1 MIGGMRFPDIFPVPL
16 KLAMLSA
23 LILPFAL
30 FSGCASTPQ
39 ATRERDAEA
48 KEFVTHPATAAIY
61 IHRNPLDEP
70 GADTV
75 LYIDHRLIGSTLP
88 GGFFRVDVNPGKRL
102 LHGIAHDQGV
112 LEIEVR
118 SGEIYFVALTVLDGT
133 SRFVASPAS
142 IGRAELLDCCVL
154 LENWAPGQ
162 RPLLR

>member
-1 MIGGMRFPDIFPVPL
+1 MRDSERRLAPVRPAL
-16 KLAMLSA
+16 LVALGLLA
-23 LILPFAL
+23 
-30 FSGCASTPQ
+30 GCASTPQ
-39 ATRERDAEA
+39 GTRERDAEA

-61 IHRNPLDEP
+61 VYRSPLDQP

-75 LYIDHRLIGSTLP
+75 LYVDHRLIGSTLP
-88 GGFFRVDVNPGKRL
+88 GGFFRVDANPGKRR

-118 SGEIYFVALTVLDGT
+118 PGDIYFVALTVLDGT
-133 SRFVASPAS
+133 SHYVARPAA

>member
-1 MIGGMRFPDIFPVPL
+1 V
-16 KLAMLSA
+16 
-23 LILPFAL
+23 LILPL
-30 FSGCASTPQ
+30 VLLSGCASTPQ

-61 IHRNPLDEP
+61 VYRSPLDQP

-75 LYIDHRLIGSTLP
+75 LYVDHRLIGSTLP
-88 GGFFRVDVNPGKRL
+88 GGFFRVDVNPGKRRL
-102 LHGIAHDQGV
+102 YGIAHDQGA

-118 SGEIYFVALTVLDGT
+118 PGEIYFAELTVLDGT
-133 SRFVASPAS
+133 SHYVARPAA